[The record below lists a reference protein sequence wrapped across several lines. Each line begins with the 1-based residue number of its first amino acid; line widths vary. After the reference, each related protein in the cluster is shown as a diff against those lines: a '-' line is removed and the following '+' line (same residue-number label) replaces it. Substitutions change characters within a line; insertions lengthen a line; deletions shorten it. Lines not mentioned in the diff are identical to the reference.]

1 MTAQP
6 ASPLPAPPS
15 TLAQFDLSR
24 RSGLVTGAA
33 SGIGLAYAEVLAEA
47 GAKVTLTDIDGEGAE
62 RAAARLRD
70 AGHDARSARVDV
82 RDLAAVAAAFDG
94 HVAAW
99 GGCDIA
105 FANAGLDVG
114 NGFWTPG
121 DKRNPAG
128 QIDAYDPERWDRSI
142 AINLTGVFHTVREAA
157 RVMKANEANGQ
168 RRGGSIVITSSN
180 AAEVNEAIV
189 GVPYMA
195 AKAGVKH
202 FMRHAAYELAA
213 FGIRVNA
220 IAPGPFVTNIGDGW
234 VKKNPAAKQ
243 AWDALVP
250 VGRMA
255 ETYQI
260 KPLALLL
267 ASDAGSYMTG
277 SHVMI
282 DGGMQLGPVKPLVF
296 EE

>member
-1 MTAQP
+1 MK
-6 ASPLPAPPS
+6 
-15 TLAQFDLSR
+15 TLDQFDVSG
-24 RSGLVTGAA
+24 RSALVTGAA
-33 SGIGLAYAEVLAEA
+33 SGIGLAYAETMAEA
-47 GAKVTLTDIDGEGAE
+47 GAKVTLTDIDAEGAE
-62 RAAARLRD
+62 REAARLRSE
-70 AGHDARSARVDV
+70 GYDARADRADVAVLEDVAGAIDRHVD
-82 RDLAAVAAAFDG
+82 AY
-94 HVAAW
+94 
-99 GGCDIA
+99 GGLDIC

-114 NGFWTPG
+114 NGFWTPEG
-121 DKRNPAG
+121 KRNPAG
-128 QIDAYDPERWDRSI
+128 QIDVYEPERWYKSI
-142 AINLTGVFHTVREAA
+142 GINLTGVFHTVREAA
-157 RVMKANEANGQ
+157 RAMKANEARGG

-202 FMRHAAYELAA
+202 FMRHAAFELAA
-213 FGIRVNA
+213 YGIRVNA

-243 AWDALVP
+243 AWDELCP
-250 VGRMA
+250 LSRMA

-282 DGGMQLGPVKPLVF
+282 DGGMQLGPIKPLND
-296 EE
+296 

>member
-1 MTAQP
+1 MSGDP
-6 ASPLPAPPS
+6 R
-15 TLAQFDLSR
+15 TLDQFDIAG
-24 RSGLVTGAA
+24 RSALVTGAA
-33 SGIGLAYAEVLAEA
+33 SGIGLAYAEVMAEG
-47 GAKVTLTDIDGEGAE
+47 GAKVTITDIDAEGA
-62 RAAARLRD
+62 AREADRLSH
-70 AGHDARSARVDV
+70 AGHEVRWDTCDV
-82 RDLAAVAAAFDG
+82 SDLEQVTRAFDH
-94 HVAAW
+94 HVSAY
-99 GGCDIA
+99 GGCDIV

-114 NGFWTPG
+114 DGFWSPEES
-121 DKRNPAG
+121 RNPNG
-128 QIDAYDPERWDRSI
+128 QIDVYSKDKWDKSI

-157 RVMKANEANGQ
+157 RVMKANESNGQ

-202 FMRHAAYELAA
+202 FMRHSAYELAA
-213 FGIRVNA
+213 YGIRVNA

-234 VKKNPAAKQ
+234 VKKNPKAKE
-243 AWDALVP
+243 AWDRLVP

-277 SHVMI
+277 AHVMI
-282 DGGMQLGPVKPLVF
+282 DGGMQLGPIKPLDG
-296 EE
+296 

>member
-1 MTAQP
+1 MSEP
-6 ASPLPAPPS
+6 R
-15 TLAQFDLSR
+15 TLDQFDIR
-24 RSGLVTGAA
+24 GRSALVTGAA
-33 SGIGLAYAEVLAEA
+33 SGIGLAYAEVMVEA
-47 GAKVTLTDIDGEGAE
+47 GAKVTLTDVDAEGA
-62 RAAARLRD
+62 AREAMRLSHE
-70 AGHDARSARVDV
+70 GFEARFDTCDVYELAQVAR
-82 RDLAAVAAAFDG
+82 AFDN
-94 HVAAW
+94 HVAAY
-99 GGCDIA
+99 GGCDIV

-114 NGFWTPG
+114 NGFWSPD
-121 DKRNPAG
+121 DKRNPDG
-128 QIDAYDPERWDRSI
+128 QIDVYDPDRWYKSI
-142 AINLTGVFHTVREAA
+142 GINLTGCFHTVREAA
-157 RVMKANEANGQ
+157 RVMKANERNGSG

-213 FGIRVNA
+213 YGIRVNA

-234 VKKNPAAKQ
+234 VKKNPVAKA
-243 AWDALVP
+243 AWDKMVP

-277 SHVMI
+277 AHVMI
-282 DGGMQLGPVKPLVF
+282 DGGMQLGTVKPID
-296 EE
+296 

>member
-1 MTAQP
+1 MSQP
-6 ASPLPAPPS
+6 R
-15 TLAQFDLSR
+15 TLDQFDIAG
-24 RSGLVTGAA
+24 RSALVTGAA
-33 SGIGLAYAEVLAEA
+33 SGIGLAYAECMAEA
-47 GAKVTLTDIDGEGAE
+47 GARVTLTDVDTAGAE
-62 RAAARLRD
+62 REAARLCAEGFEVRWD
-70 AGHDARSARVDV
+70 ACDVSDLEQVAR
-82 RDLAAVAAAFDG
+82 AFDN
-94 HVAAW
+94 HVAAY

-114 NGFWTPG
+114 DGFWTP
-121 DKRNPAG
+121 DETRNPSG
-128 QIDAYDPERWDRSI
+128 QIDAYSKEKWDRSI
-142 AINLTGVFHTVREAA
+142 GINLTGVFHTVREAA
-157 RVMKANEANGQ
+157 RVMKANERAGSG

-213 FGIRVNA
+213 HGIRVNA

-234 VKKNPAAKQ
+234 VKKNPAAKA
-243 AWDALVP
+243 AWDKLVP

-277 SHVMI
+277 AHVMI
-282 DGGMQLGPVKPLVF
+282 DGGMQLGPVKPLD
-296 EE
+296 E

>member
-1 MTAQP
+1 MADP
-6 ASPLPAPPS
+6 K
-15 TLAQFDLSR
+15 TLDQFDIAG
-24 RSGLVTGAA
+24 RSALVTGAA
-33 SGIGLAYAEVLAEA
+33 SGIGLAYAEAMAEA
-47 GAKVTLTDIDGEGAE
+47 GAKVTLADIDAAGAE
-62 RAAARLRD
+62 REAARFN
-70 AGHDARSARVDV
+70 AQGYEARAQACDV
-82 RDLAAVAAAFDG
+82 SDLDQVAQAFDD
-94 HVAAW
+94 HVSAY

-114 NGFWTPG
+114 DGFWTPEN
-121 DKRNPAG
+121 DRNPNG
-128 QIDAYDPERWDRSI
+128 QIDVYSKEKWDTSI
-142 AINLTGVFHTVREAA
+142 GINLTGCFHTVREAA
-157 RVMKANEANGQ
+157 RVMTANEANGY

-202 FMRHAAYELAA
+202 FMRHSAYELAA
-213 FGIRVNA
+213 YGIRVNA
-220 IAPGPFVTNIGDGW
+220 IAPGPFVTKIGDGW
-234 VKKNPAAKQ
+234 VKKNPAAKK
-243 AWDALVP
+243 AWDELVP

-282 DGGMQLGPVKPLVF
+282 DGGMQLGPIKPLND
-296 EE
+296 

>member
-1 MTAQP
+1 MEGP
-6 ASPLPAPPS
+6 K
-15 TLAQFDLSR
+15 TLEQFDITG
-24 RSGLVTGAA
+24 RSALVTGAA
-33 SGIGLAYAEVLAEA
+33 SGIGLAYAECMAEA
-47 GAKVTLTDIDGEGAE
+47 GARVTLTDIDAAGAE
-62 RAAARLRD
+62 REANRLVEEGYEARWDLC
-70 AGHDARSARVDV
+70 DV
-82 RDLAAVAAAFDG
+82 AQLEQVAAAFDN
-94 HVAAW
+94 HVAAY
-99 GGCDIA
+99 GGCDIV

-114 NGFWTPG
+114 GGFWTPEG
-121 DKRNPAG
+121 DRNPEG
-128 QIDAYDPERWDRSI
+128 QVDVYDPQRWYKSI
-142 AINLTGVFHTVREAA
+142 GINLTGAFHTVREAA
-157 RVMKANEANGQ
+157 RVMKTNERNGH

-213 FGIRVNA
+213 YGIRVNA

-234 VKKNPAAKQ
+234 VKKNPAAKA
-243 AWDALVP
+243 AWDEMVP

-277 SHVMI
+277 AHVMI
-282 DGGMQLGPVKPLVF
+282 DGGMQLGPVKPLD
-296 EE
+296 

>member
-1 MTAQP
+1 MSAEP
-6 ASPLPAPPS
+6 R
-15 TLAQFDLSR
+15 TLDQFDLTG

-47 GAKVTLTDIDGEGAE
+47 GAKVTLTDIDAEGVARE
-62 RAAARLRD
+62 CARLV
-70 AGHDARSARVDV
+70 ALGYEARWDVCDVARLDE
-82 RDLAAVAAAFDG
+82 VARAFDN
-94 HVAAW
+94 HVAAY

-105 FANAGLDVG
+105 FANAGVDVG
-114 NGFWTPG
+114 GGFWTPDG
-121 DKRNPAG
+121 KRNPEG
-128 QIDAYDPERWDRSI
+128 QIDVYDPERWYRSI
-142 AINLTGVFHTVREAA
+142 AINLNGVFHTVREAA
-157 RVMKANEANGQ
+157 RVMKANERNSS

-213 FGIRVNA
+213 YGIRVNA

-234 VKKNPAAKQ
+234 VKKNPAAKK
-243 AWDALVP
+243 AWDELVP

-255 ETYQI
+255 ETWQI

-267 ASDAGSYMTG
+267 ASDAGSYITG
-277 SHVMI
+277 AHVMI
-282 DGGMQLGPVKPLVF
+282 DGGMQLGPIKPLNS
-296 EE
+296 

>member
-1 MTAQP
+1 MTDP
-6 ASPLPAPPS
+6 K
-15 TLAQFDLSR
+15 TLDQFDIR
-24 RSGLVTGAA
+24 GRSALVTGAA
-33 SGIGLAYAEVLAEA
+33 SGIGLAYAETMAEA

-62 RAAARLRD
+62 REAARLR
-70 AGHDARSARVDV
+70 GEGYEARSAKCDV
-82 RDLAAVAAAFDG
+82 ADLAEVAAAFDG
-94 HVAAW
+94 HVAAY

-114 NGFWTPG
+114 NGFWTPT
-121 DKRNPAG
+121 DTRNPEG
-128 QIDAYDPERWDRSI
+128 QIDVYDPERWYKSI
-142 AINLTGVFHTVREAA
+142 GINLTGVFHTVREAA
-157 RVMKANEANGQ
+157 RVMKANEASGNG

-213 FGIRVNA
+213 YGIRVNA

-234 VKKNPAAKQ
+234 VKKNPDAKR
-243 AWDALVP
+243 AWDELVP

-296 EE
+296 EGE

>member
-1 MTAQP
+1 MK
-6 ASPLPAPPS
+6 
-15 TLAQFDLSR
+15 TLDQFDLTG

-47 GAKVTLTDIDGEGAE
+47 GARVTLTDIDAEGAARE
-62 RAAARLRD
+62 CARLVD
-70 AGHDARSARVDV
+70 QGFEARWDSCDVSKLDDVAR
-82 RDLAAVAAAFDG
+82 AFDH
-94 HVAAW
+94 HVAAY
-99 GGCDIA
+99 GGCDVA

-114 NGFWTPG
+114 NGFWTPEG
-121 DKRNPAG
+121 NRNPEG
-128 QIDAYDPERWDRSI
+128 QIDVYDPDRWYKSI
-142 AINLTGVFHTVREAA
+142 GINLNGAFHTVREAA
-157 RVMKANEANGQ
+157 RVMKANTH

-213 FGIRVNA
+213 YGIRVNA

-234 VKKNPAAKQ
+234 VKKNPAAKA
-243 AWDALVP
+243 AWDDLVP
-250 VGRMA
+250 VGKMA

-277 SHVMI
+277 AHVMI
-282 DGGMQLGPVKPLVF
+282 DGGMQLGPVKPLNS
-296 EE
+296 

>member
-1 MTAQP
+1 VK
-6 ASPLPAPPS
+6 
-15 TLAQFDLSR
+15 TLDQFDIR
-24 RSGLVTGAA
+24 GRSALITGAA
-33 SGIGLAYAEVLAEA
+33 SGIGLAYAECMAEA
-47 GAKVTLTDIDGEGAE
+47 GARVTLADIDAEGAE
-62 RAAARLRD
+62 REAARLVGEGFEARWD
-70 AGHDARSARVDV
+70 ACDVADLDQVAR
-82 RDLAAVAAAFDG
+82 AFDN
-94 HVAAW
+94 HVAAY

-114 NGFWTPG
+114 NGFWSPENT
-121 DKRNPAG
+121 RNPAG
-128 QIDAYDPERWDRSI
+128 QIDVYPKDAWDKSI
-142 AINLTGVFHTVREAA
+142 GINLTGVFHTVREAA
-157 RVMKANEANGQ
+157 RVMKANSE

-234 VKKNPAAKQ
+234 VNKNPAAKA
-243 AWDALVP
+243 AWDEMVP
-250 VGRMA
+250 VGKMA

-282 DGGMQLGPVKPLVF
+282 DGGMQLGPVKPLD
-296 EE
+296 

>member
-1 MTAQP
+1 MTG
-6 ASPLPAPPS
+6 
-15 TLAQFDLSR
+15 

-33 SGIGLAYAEVLAEA
+33 SGLGLAYAEVLAEA
-47 GAKVTLTDIDGEGAE
+47 GAKVTLTDIDAEGAARE
-62 RAAARLRD
+62 CARLVD
-70 AGHDARSARVDV
+70 QGYEARWDSCDVSKLDEVAR
-82 RDLAAVAAAFDG
+82 AFDH
-94 HVAAW
+94 HVAAY
-99 GGCDIA
+99 GGCDVA

-114 NGFWTPG
+114 NGFWTPEG
-121 DKRNPAG
+121 TRNPEG
-128 QIDAYDPERWDRSI
+128 QIDVYDPDRWYKSI
-142 AINLTGVFHTVREAA
+142 GINLNGVFHTVREAA
-157 RVMKANEANGQ
+157 RVMKANKHRPNG

-213 FGIRVNA
+213 YGIRVNA

-234 VKKNPAAKQ
+234 VKKNPAAKA
-243 AWDALVP
+243 AWDQLVP

-255 ETYQI
+255 ETYQV

-277 SHVMI
+277 AHVMI
-282 DGGMQLGPVKPLVF
+282 DGGMQLGPVKPLNA
-296 EE
+296 

>member
-1 MTAQP
+1 MK
-6 ASPLPAPPS
+6 
-15 TLAQFDLSR
+15 TLDQFDITG
-24 RSGLVTGAA
+24 RSALVTGAA
-33 SGIGLAYAEVLAEA
+33 SGIGLAYAEVMAEA
-47 GAKVTLTDIDGEGAE
+47 GAKVTLTDIDAEGAE
-62 RAAARLRD
+62 RETARL
-70 AGHDARSARVDV
+70 AGEGFDV
-82 RDLAAVAAAFDG
+82 RWAACDVADLEQVARAFDD
-94 HVAAW
+94 HVKAY

-114 NGFWTPG
+114 GGFWTPD
-121 DKRNPAG
+121 DKRNPEG
-128 QIDAYDPERWDRSI
+128 QLDVYDPERWYKSI
-142 AINLTGVFHTVREAA
+142 GINLTGCFHTVREAT
-157 RVMKANEANGQ
+157 RVMKANTH

-202 FMRHAAYELAA
+202 FMRHAAFELAA
-213 FGIRVNA
+213 YGIRVNA

-234 VKKNPAAKQ
+234 VKKNPQAKK
-243 AWDALVP
+243 AWDELCP
-250 VGRMA
+250 LGRMA

-277 SHVMI
+277 SPVMI
-282 DGGMQLGPVKPLVF
+282 DGGMQLGPIKPLD
-296 EE
+296 

>member
-1 MTAQP
+1 MSQTP
-6 ASPLPAPPS
+6 G
-15 TLAQFDLSR
+15 TLEQFDLTG

-47 GAKVTLTDIDGEGAE
+47 GAKVTLTDVDAVGAE
-62 RAAARLRD
+62 REAKRLRD
-70 AGHDARSARVDV
+70 AGHEARAAGVDV
-82 RDLAAVAAAFDG
+82 RNLDQVARAFDG
-94 HVAAW
+94 HVAAY
-99 GGCDIA
+99 GGCDVA

-114 NGFWTPG
+114 DGFWTPEG
-121 DKRNPAG
+121 DRNPNG
-128 QIDAYDPERWDRSI
+128 QIDVYSKEKWDTSI

-157 RVMKANEANGQ
+157 RVMKANEKKGY

-202 FMRHAAYELAA
+202 FMRHSAYELAA
-213 FGIRVNA
+213 YGIRVNA

-234 VKKNPAAKQ
+234 VKKNPAAKK
-243 AWDALVP
+243 AWDELVP

-282 DGGMQLGPVKPLVF
+282 DGGMQLGPIKPLND
-296 EE
+296 

>member
-1 MTAQP
+1 MK
-6 ASPLPAPPS
+6 
-15 TLAQFDLSR
+15 TLDQFDLTG

-33 SGIGLAYAEVLAEA
+33 SGLGLAYAEVLAEA
-47 GAKVTLTDIDGEGAE
+47 GARVTLTDIDAEGAARE
-62 RAAARLRD
+62 CARLVD
-70 AGHDARSARVDV
+70 QGYEARWDSCDVSKLDEVAR
-82 RDLAAVAAAFDG
+82 AFDH
-94 HVAAW
+94 HVAAY

-114 NGFWTPG
+114 NGFWTPEG
-121 DKRNPAG
+121 KRNPDG
-128 QIDAYDPERWDRSI
+128 QIDVYDPDRWYKSI
-142 AINLTGVFHTVREAA
+142 GINLNGVFHTVREAA
-157 RVMKANEANGQ
+157 RVMKANEKNGQ

-213 FGIRVNA
+213 YGIRVNA

-234 VKKNPAAKQ
+234 VKKNPAAKK
-243 AWDALVP
+243 AWDELVP

-255 ETYQI
+255 ETYQV

-277 SHVMI
+277 AHVMI
-282 DGGMQLGPVKPLVF
+282 DGGMQLGPIKPLS
-296 EE
+296 

>member
-1 MTAQP
+1 MEGP
-6 ASPLPAPPS
+6 KPLD
-15 TLAQFDLSR
+15 QFDITG
-24 RSGLVTGAA
+24 RSALVTGAA
-33 SGIGLAYAEVLAEA
+33 SGIGLAYAECMAEA
-47 GAKVTLTDIDGEGAE
+47 GARVTLTDIDAEGAE
-62 RAAARLRD
+62 REAKRLVDEGYEARWG
-70 AGHDARSARVDV
+70 ACDV
-82 RDLAAVAAAFDG
+82 ADLAQVAAAFDN
-94 HVAAW
+94 HVAAY
-99 GGCDIA
+99 GSCDIA

-114 NGFWTPG
+114 GGFWTPEG
-121 DKRNPAG
+121 DRNPEG
-128 QIDAYDPERWDRSI
+128 QIDVYDPQRWYKSI
-142 AINLTGVFHTVREAA
+142 GINLTGVFHTVREAA
-157 RVMKANEANGQ
+157 RVMKANERRGH

-213 FGIRVNA
+213 YGIRVNA

-234 VKKNPAAKQ
+234 VKKNPAAKA
-243 AWDALVP
+243 AWDELVP

-255 ETYQI
+255 ETYQT

-282 DGGMQLGPVKPLVF
+282 DGGMQLGPVKPL
-296 EE
+296 

>member
-1 MTAQP
+1 MTQP
-6 ASPLPAPPS
+6 K
-15 TLAQFDLSR
+15 TLDQFDLIG

-47 GAKVTLTDIDGEGAE
+47 GAKVTITDVDAEGA
-62 RAAARLRD
+62 AREAQRLVD
-70 AGHDARSARVDV
+70 AGHDVRWDSCDV
-82 RDLAAVAAAFDG
+82 ADLAQVAQAFDN
-94 HVAAW
+94 HVAAF
-99 GGCDIA
+99 GGCDVA
-105 FANAGLDVG
+105 FANAGIDVG
-114 NGFWTPG
+114 NGFWTPEG
-121 DKRNPAG
+121 NRNPEG
-128 QIDAYDPERWDRSI
+128 QIDVYDPERWYKSI
-142 AINLTGVFHTVREAA
+142 GINLNGVFHTVREAA
-157 RVMKANEANGQ
+157 RVMKANEANEANGQ

-202 FMRHAAYELAA
+202 FMRHSAYELAA
-213 FGIRVNA
+213 YGIRVNA

-234 VKKNPAAKQ
+234 VKKNPAAKK
-243 AWDALVP
+243 AWDELVP

-277 SHVMI
+277 AHVMI
-282 DGGMQLGPVKPLVF
+282 DGGMQLGPIKPLND
-296 EE
+296 

>member
-1 MTAQP
+1 MADP
-6 ASPLPAPPS
+6 K
-15 TLAQFDLSR
+15 TLDQFDISG
-24 RSGLVTGAA
+24 RSALVTGAA
-33 SGIGLAYAEVLAEA
+33 SGIGLAYAETMAEA
-47 GAKVTLTDIDGEGAE
+47 GAKVTLTDIDGVGAE
-62 RAAARLRD
+62 REAKRLTEQ
-70 AGHDARSARVDV
+70 GYDV
-82 RDLAAVAAAFDG
+82 RWGVCDVADLKQVAAAIDQ
-94 HVAAW
+94 HVAAY
-99 GGCDIA
+99 GGLDIV

-114 NGFWTPG
+114 NGFWTPNET
-121 DKRNPAG
+121 RNPDG
-128 QIDAYDPERWDRSI
+128 QIDAYDPERWYKSI
-142 AINLTGVFHTVREAA
+142 GINLTGVFHTVREAA
-157 RVMKANEANGQ
+157 RVMKQNEALSG

-234 VKKNPAAKQ
+234 VKKNPQAKL
-243 AWDALVP
+243 AWDKLVP

-296 EE
+296 EGE